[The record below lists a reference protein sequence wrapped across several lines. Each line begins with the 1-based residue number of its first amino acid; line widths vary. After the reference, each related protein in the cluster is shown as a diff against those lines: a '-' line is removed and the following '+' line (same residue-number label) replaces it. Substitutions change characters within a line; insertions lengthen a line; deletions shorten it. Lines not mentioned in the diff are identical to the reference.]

1 MYRLAGERAGRP
13 AEGGWALELDRPL
26 DAAVSTTA
34 LRCLPADV
42 LRRACEQLAALL
54 RPGGVLVNSD
64 QLSPDGGTP
73 SHIGAHAGRR
83 RAERQRLH
91 DHEDWRSWW
100 AAAAEDPELADL
112 PIEHPLPRSPHH
124 NRDNGLPL
132 TDHVE
137 LLRQAGFE
145 HISPV
150 WQFDTGHVLV
160 AVR

>member
-1 MYRLAGERAGRP
+1 MN
-13 AEGGWALELDRPL
+13 ELDGLLKAVGPWNSTVRWTPPGRTAAAPL
-26 DAAVSTTA
+26 PRG
-34 LRCLPADV
+34 LEV
-42 LRRACEQLAALL
+42 L
-54 RPGGVLVNSD
+54 
-64 QLSPDGGTP
+64 
-73 SHIGAHAGRR
+73 
-83 RAERQRLH
+83 
-91 DHEDWRSWW
+91 W

-137 LLRQAGFE
+137 LPRRAGFE